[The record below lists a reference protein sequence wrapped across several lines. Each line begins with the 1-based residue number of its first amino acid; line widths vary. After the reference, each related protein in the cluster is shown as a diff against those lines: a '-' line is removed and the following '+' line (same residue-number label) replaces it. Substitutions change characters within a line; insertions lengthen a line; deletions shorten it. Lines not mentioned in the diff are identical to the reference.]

1 MSEKIYDPEKLHNEL
16 LAAGIPVLSVNMYG
30 ATYCSRKLT
39 DEEQKTVDKTKEAHT
54 TEPTAAELRYEA
66 YLKAGITAE
75 ALAVALWEST
85 VEGKTETLTEI
96 QAKRQAIKDLYPIAD
111 TADSEVSTE

>member
-54 TEPTAAELRYEA
+54 TEPTAAELRYQA
-66 YLKAGITAE
+66 YLQAGITAE

-85 VEGKTETLTEI
+85 VEGKTEAITAI
-96 QAKRQAIKDLYPIAD
+96 QAKREAIKEKYPIAETIED
-111 TADSEVSTE
+111 EKEK